1 MKIINPIY
9 DNAFKYLM
17 DNEQIAKIVLSIILG
32 EKIIALQS
40 KPQETVVYSDNY
52 QGTARYDF
60 KAIIRNTKNEDISAL
75 IELQKYKS
83 PNPIVRFREYLAD
96 NYSKE
101 ETIIDAQ
108 GNEKKQAI
116 PIITI
121 YILGYKITK
130 AELLALQIGR
140 TIKDIIW
147 DVPVNEKPDFVE
159 LLTHSCIILQVNAKP
174 EKLKHT
180 RLEKF
185 LRLFS
190 QKLQGADPNYVIEVE
205 LDKETENDTEI
216 TEIVSYLN
224 KATLDE
230 KIVRSLKYEES
241 YEQGLKAIE
250 QELASTKVQV
260 EQERKEKELAEA
272 KAEQERKEKELALNK
287 IKDAVKTMSGQGFEN
302 AVIASVF
309 KISEEEVIKIIE
321 K

>member
-1 MKIINPIY
+1 MKIINPLY

-52 QGTARYDF
+52 HGTTRYDF
-60 KAIIRNTKNEDISAL
+60 KAIIRNTKNEDINVL

-101 ETIIDAQ
+101 ETIIDSQ

-121 YILGYKITK
+121 YILGYKITN
-130 AELLALQIGR
+130 AEILALRVER
-140 TIKDIIW
+140 TLKDIIW
-147 DVPVNEKPDFVE
+147 DEPVNEKPDFVE
-159 LLTHSCIILQVNAKP
+159 QLTHSSIILQVNAKP

-180 RLEKF
+180 RLETF

-190 QKLQGADPNYVIEVE
+190 QKLQGADPNYVIEIE
-205 LDKETENDTEI
+205 LDNETEKDSEI
-216 TEIVSYLN
+216 TEIVNYLN
-224 KATLDE
+224 RATLDV

-241 YEQGLKAIE
+241 YEQGLKAVE
-250 QELASTKVQV
+250 QELAETKAQ
-260 EQERKEKELAEA
+260 
-272 KAEQERKEKELALNK
+272 AEQERKEKEEALNK
-287 IKDAVKTMSGQGFEN
+287 IKDAVKTMSVQGFEN
-302 AVIASVF
+302 KVIASVF
-309 KISEEEVIKIIE
+309 KISEEEVKRIIE
-321 K
+321 I